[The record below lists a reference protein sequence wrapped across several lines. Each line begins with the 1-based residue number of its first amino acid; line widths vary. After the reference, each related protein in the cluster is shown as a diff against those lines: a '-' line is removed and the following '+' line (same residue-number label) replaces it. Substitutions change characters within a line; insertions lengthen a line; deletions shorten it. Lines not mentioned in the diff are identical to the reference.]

1 MFKKTILAGLILFFV
16 SACAAGADV
25 TFVQDT
31 NKIDILIGG
40 NLFTTYRYGSELTKP
55 ILYPVKSPSGVVLTR
70 GFPFEIIPGES
81 NDHPHHTGIF
91 FAYDKVNNDGFW
103 NNTTSP
109 PQIKHI
115 KTTKMENG
123 QLSTISHW
131 VGKNGNMLLEEKR
144 DMVFSW
150 HGLPARET
158 TANPQDALRRMAVPP
173 PNEYAIDFNITL
185 TAQDEKIVFGD
196 TKEGMFAIRV
206 ADWLSEEKGTGKYLD
221 SQGNIGEPN
230 VWGKKAD
237 WARLEGNKNG
247 QTIGIAI
254 FNHPASACYPT
265 YWHTRGY
272 GLFSADPLGQL
283 DFLKGRNVENPQP
296 LNFTLNPGQSALF
309 RFRMIIYEGQ
319 KPAEQLDK
327 EFQRFARQ

>member
-1 MFKKTILAGLILFFV
+1 MFKKTILAGMILFFV
-16 SACAAGADV
+16 SACVTGADIK
-25 TFVQDT
+25 FVQDT

-55 ILYPVKSPSGVVLTR
+55 ILYPVKSPSGIVLTR

-91 FAYDKVNNDGFW
+91 FTYDKVNNDGFW

-123 QLSTISHW
+123 RLSTISHW
-131 VGKNGNMLLEEKR
+131 VGKSGKTLLEEKR
-144 DMVFSW
+144 DMVFS
-150 HGLPARET
+150 AK
-158 TANPQDALRRMAVPP
+158 
-173 PNEYAIDFNITL
+173 PNQYVIDFNFTL
-185 TAQDEKIVFGD
+185 TAQDEKIIFED

-206 ADWLSEEKGTGKYLD
+206 ADWLSEEKGTGKYSSSD
-221 SQGNIGEPN
+221 GNVGEPN

-237 WARLEGNKNG
+237 WARLEGTKDG
-247 QTIGIAI
+247 KTIGVAI
-254 FNHPASACYPT
+254 FNHPASVCYPT

-272 GLFSADPLGQL
+272 GLFSANPLGQL
-283 DFLKGRNVENPQP
+283 DYLKGRNIKNPQP
-296 LNFTLNPGQSALF
+296 LNFTLRPGQNAIF

-319 KPAEQLDK
+319 KPAEQL
-327 EFQRFARQ
+327 ERGFQSFAKY

>member
-1 MFKKTILAGLILFFV
+1 MFKETIFAGMILFFV
-16 SACAAGADV
+16 SACVTGADIK
-25 TFVQDT
+25 FVQDT

-40 NLFTTYRYGSELTKP
+40 NLLTTYRYGSELTKP
-55 ILYPVKSPSGVVLTR
+55 ILYPVKSPSGIVLTR
-70 GFPFEIIPGES
+70 SFPFEIIPGES

-123 QLSTISHW
+123 RLSTISHW
-131 VGKNGNMLLEEKR
+131 VGKSGKTLLEEKR
-144 DMVFSW
+144 NMVFS
-150 HGLPARET
+150 AE
-158 TANPQDALRRMAVPP
+158 
-173 PNEYAIDFNITL
+173 PNQYVIDFSITL
-185 TAQDEKIVFGD
+185 TAQDEKIIFGD

-206 ADWLSEEKGTGKYLD
+206 ADWMSEEKGTGKYLSSD
-221 SQGNIGEPN
+221 GNVGEPN

-237 WARLEGNKNG
+237 WARLEATKDGK
-247 QTIGIAI
+247 TIGIAI
-254 FNHPASACYPT
+254 FNHPTSACYPT

-283 DFLKGRNVENPQP
+283 DFLKGRNIENPQP
-296 LNFTLNPGQSALF
+296 LNFTLQPGQNAIF

-319 KPAEQLDK
+319 KSAEQL
-327 EFQRFARQ
+327 ERQFTAFKQ